1 MGEVVVKLPIHEGAE
16 AQLFDH
22 VLNTFIESCGPG
34 AEQWAVDSDAPYLM
48 VHSEPQPDVDLKV
61 LTFQEPQAANDF
73 SREWDA
79 ARINLT
85 AHVTD
90 LIS

>member
-1 MGEVVVKLPIHEGAE
+1 MGDVVVKLPIHEGEE

-22 VLNTFIESCGPG
+22 FLNTFIERCGPG
-34 AEQWAVDSDAPYLM
+34 AEQWAANSDAPYVM

-61 LTFQEPQAANDF
+61 LTFQEPQAANNF

-79 ARINLT
+79 ARNNLT
-85 AHVTD
+85 GQVTY